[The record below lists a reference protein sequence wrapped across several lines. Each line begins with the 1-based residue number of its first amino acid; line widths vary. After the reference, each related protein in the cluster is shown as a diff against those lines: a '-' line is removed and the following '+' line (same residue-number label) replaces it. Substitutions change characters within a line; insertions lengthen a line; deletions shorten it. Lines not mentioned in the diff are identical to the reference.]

1 MGSKPCFLLTEQC
14 LRGHKASLLE
24 GSAQTGQDT
33 RGLFI
38 SRDLSSQEH
47 GTLPEKLW
55 VRSNYPH
62 EGLDDKFFY
71 DQGENLYI

>member
-1 MGSKPCFLLTEQC
+1 MYNRVIIQQQNKGSKLCFLLAEKC

-38 SRDLSSQEH
+38 SRDLSSKEH

-55 VRSNYPH
+55 VRFPANPTK
-62 EGLDDKFFY
+62 G
-71 DQGENLYI
+71 